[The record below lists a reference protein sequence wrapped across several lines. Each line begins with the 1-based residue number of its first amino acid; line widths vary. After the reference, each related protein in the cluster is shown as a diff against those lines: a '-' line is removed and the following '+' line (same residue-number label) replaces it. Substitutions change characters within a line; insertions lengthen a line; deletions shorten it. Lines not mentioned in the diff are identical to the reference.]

1 MASHAQ
7 RIERIAR
14 LVREPSISRA
24 SVQHDGGNRA
34 VVAVLADLLDSAG
47 FRVELLPLPGAPEKQ
62 NLIATL
68 GRGPG
73 GLVLA
78 GHTDTVP
85 FDEALWQSDP
95 FTLTERDGKLYGL
108 GAADMKAFLALAL
121 EAAEGVDG
129 DSLKAPL
136 MIVATADEETTMDG
150 ARALVSLERPRAR
163 HALIGEPTDMR
174 PVRAHKGVMMEQLRL
189 IGRSGHSSD
198 PRLGVSALDGMA
210 RVLQALLAYRE
221 ELAQRHHNEAFALP
235 TPTLNLGR
243 IVGGDSAN
251 RICGQCELDLDVR
264 LLPGMDI
271 EAIRRE
277 IRERAQDAIAGSGL
291 TLDPR
296 SLEMGTPA
304 YEAAATSALLR
315 MAEELTG
322 VGGETVA
329 FGTEAPYLAA
339 LGHDTIVL
347 GPGSIEQA
355 HRPDEFVRA
364 DRLAP
369 TVDLLK
375 AMVHRLC
382 KTPAS

>member
-1 MASHAQ
+1 VASHSQ

-14 LVREPSISRA
+14 LVREPSISR
-24 SVQHDGGNRA
+24 SSSQHDGSNRA
-34 VVAVLADLLDSAG
+34 VVAALADMLDAAG
-47 FRVELLPLPGAPEKQ
+47 FRVEILPLPGAPEKQ

-85 FDEALWQSDP
+85 YDEALWQSDP
-95 FTLTERDGKLYGL
+95 FTLTARDDKLYGL
-108 GAADMKAFLALAL
+108 GAADMKAFLALAV
-121 EAAEGVDG
+121 EAAEDADEG
-129 DSLKAPL
+129 SLKAPL

-150 ARALVSLERPRAR
+150 ARALVGLDRPRGR

-189 IGRSGHSSD
+189 VGRSGHSSD
-198 PRLGVSALDGMA
+198 PRLGRSALDGMA
-210 RVLQALLAYRE
+210 RVLQALLALRD
-221 ELAQRHHNEAFALP
+221 ELAARHRNEAFALP

-243 IVGGDSAN
+243 IAGGDNAN
-251 RICGQCELDLDVR
+251 RICGQCELDIDVR

-271 EAIRRE
+271 EAVRRA
-277 IRERAQDAIAGSGL
+277 IRERAEAAIEGL
-291 TLDPR
+291 GLVLEPR
-296 SLEMGTPA
+296 SLELGTPA
-304 YEAAATSALLR
+304 YEADATSALLR
-315 MAEELTG
+315 AAEELTG
-322 VGGETVA
+322 VGAEAVA
-329 FGTEAPYLAA
+329 FATEAPYLSA
-339 LGHDTIVL
+339 LGNDTVVL
-347 GPGSIEQA
+347 GPGSIDQA

-369 TVDLLK
+369 TVALLK

-382 KTPAS
+382 KAPPS